1 MPMDEQELD
10 EALEPLRELLRTRRA
25 VSFNRKLT
33 FKTSD
38 ENQMEVKIMANVSLD
53 DLKEKISQAAGKAVG
68 VAKDVAEK
76 AGDAARDVAGKVSDA
91 VHDVAG
97 KAQITGKKAK
107 LNAEIASAR
116 GGLKD
121 KYTELGRL
129 YYEKYAGHTDP
140 DFAETA
146 AAIEAAL
153 EAIEAKQAEIESLSV
168 QEEPEEAAAETA
180 EAAEA
185 VEETADHVV
194 DEIEDTVEQAA
205 AEAAN
210 AAEEA
215 ASEAKKEFDAAVDA
229 LNNRQE

>member
-38 ENQMEVKIMANVSLD
+38 ENQMEVKIMANVSFD

-129 YYEKYAGHTDP
+129 YYEKYADHTDP

-153 EAIEAKQAEIESLSV
+153 ETIEAKQAEIESLSA
-168 QEEPEEAAAETA
+168 QEEPEEAAEAA

-215 ASEAKKEFDAAVDA
+215 ASEAKREFDAAVDA

>member
-38 ENQMEVKIMANVSLD
+38 ENQMEVKIMANVSFD

-153 EAIEAKQAEIESLSV
+153 ETIEAKQAEIESLSA
-168 QEEPEEAAAETA
+168 QEEPEAAAEAA
-180 EAAEA
+180 ETAEA

-215 ASEAKKEFDAAVDA
+215 ASEAKREFDAAVDA

>member
-10 EALEPLRELLRTRRA
+10 EALEPLWELLRTRRA

-38 ENQMEVKIMANVSLD
+38 ENQMEVKIMANVSFD

-153 EAIEAKQAEIESLSV
+153 ETIEAKQAEIESLSA
-168 QEEPEEAAAETA
+168 QEEPEEAAEAAET
-180 EAAEA
+180 AEA

-215 ASEAKKEFDAAVDA
+215 ASEAKREFDAAVDA

>member
-153 EAIEAKQAEIESLSV
+153 ETIEAKQAEIESLSA
-168 QEEPEEAAAETA
+168 QEEPEAAAEAA
-180 EAAEA
+180 ETAEA

-194 DEIEDTVEQAA
+194 DEIEDTVEHAA

-215 ASEAKKEFDAAVDA
+215 ASEAKREFDAAVDA

>member
-10 EALEPLRELLRTRRA
+10 EALEPLWELLRTRRA

-38 ENQMEVKIMANVSLD
+38 ENQMEVKIMANVSFD

-153 EAIEAKQAEIESLSV
+153 ETIEAKQAEIESLSV
-168 QEEPEEAAAETA
+168 QEEPEEAAAE
-180 EAAEA
+180 AAET

-215 ASEAKKEFDAAVDA
+215 ASEAKREFDAAVDA

>member
-153 EAIEAKQAEIESLSV
+153 ETIEAKQAEIESLSA
-168 QEEPEEAAAETA
+168 QEEPEAAAEAA
-180 EAAEA
+180 ETAEA

-215 ASEAKKEFDAAVDA
+215 ASEAKREFDAAVDA

>member
-38 ENQMEVKIMANVSLD
+38 ENQMEVKIMANVSFD

-153 EAIEAKQAEIESLSV
+153 ETIEAKQAEIESLSA
-168 QEEPEEAAAETA
+168 QEEPEEAAEAAET
-180 EAAEA
+180 AEA

-215 ASEAKKEFDAAVDA
+215 ASEAKREFDAAVDA

>member
-153 EAIEAKQAEIESLSV
+153 ETIEAKQAEIESLSA
-168 QEEPEEAAAETA
+168 QEEPEEAAEAAET
-180 EAAEA
+180 AEA

-215 ASEAKKEFDAAVDA
+215 ASEAKREFDAAVDA